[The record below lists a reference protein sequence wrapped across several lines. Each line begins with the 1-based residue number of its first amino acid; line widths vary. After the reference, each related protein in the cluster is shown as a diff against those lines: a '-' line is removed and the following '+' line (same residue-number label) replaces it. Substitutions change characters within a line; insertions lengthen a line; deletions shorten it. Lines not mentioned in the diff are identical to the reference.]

1 MPRPD
6 QSPIGVDLARAAK
19 EAERAFDDALAAAGS
34 SRPTWLILMTLKTSQ
49 PSTQIQLAAA
59 VGIRDATL
67 SYHLNAMEADG
78 LVTRVRNPTNRRVH
92 QVSLT
97 AAGDAL
103 FFRLVHAVRA
113 FDRRLRANISD
124 NEIAQLRG
132 LLKRLRTNVGNPD
145 G

>member
-124 NEIAQLRG
+124 DEIAQLRG